1 MKSVKLAILAV
12 VACLAAVALLSTST
26 PSSPRER
33 YEQWKSDFGK
43 LVKITP
49 EEDEYRFL
57 IFEKNLKAIEEHNAQ
72 PEHTYTVGINQFTGL
87 TQAEFRELYLSTYEV
102 NSNYEEDFR
111 VPPNFNVDWITY
123 GAVSPVKNEGGCKAN
138 YAFSAVGAIEGLS
151 VITYHQQTE
160 YSTQEI
166 VDCSQSYGNNGCSGG
181 NMINCFNFVRAR
193 GIFPS
198 IQVSTLRLLTLTKA
212 DSRAATPAPV
222 SSAFPATAP

>member
-87 TQAEFRELYLSTYEV
+87 TPAEFRELYLSTYEV
-102 NSNYEEDFR
+102 NSNYKEDFR
-111 VPPNFNVDWITY
+111 VPPNFDVDWITY
-123 GAVSPVKNEGGCKAN
+123 GAVSPVKNEGLCNAG
-138 YAFSAVGAIEGLS
+138 YAFSAVGAIEGLAF
-151 VITYHQQTE
+151 VTYRQQTE
-160 YSTQEI
+160 YSAQEI
-166 VDCSQSYGNNGCSGG
+166 VDCSQSYGNYGCNGG
-181 NMINCFNFVRAR
+181 NMNNVFNFVETK
-193 GIFPS
+193 GLFFFM
-198 IQVSTLRLLTLTKA
+198 QVSTHRLITLIKTGLRI
-212 DSRAATPAPV
+212 V
-222 SSAFPATAP
+222 